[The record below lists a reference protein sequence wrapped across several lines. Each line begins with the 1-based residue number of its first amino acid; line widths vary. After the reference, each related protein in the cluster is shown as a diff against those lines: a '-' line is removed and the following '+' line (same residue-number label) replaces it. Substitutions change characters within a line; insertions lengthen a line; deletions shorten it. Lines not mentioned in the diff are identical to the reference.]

1 MMFGDCKHELGER
14 KHGLG
19 GRKEA
24 LNVVCIIN
32 VLRR

>member
-1 MMFGDCKHELGER
+1 MFGDCKHELGER

>member
-1 MMFGDCKHELGER
+1 MFGERKHELGER

-19 GRKEA
+19 ERKEA
-24 LNVVCIIN
+24 LNVACIIN